1 VDEIFRRLSG
11 RNFSEL
17 RGLTVDASIPVPEL
31 LLNEIIAAIIR
42 GDGNIS
48 HLELF
53 VYSQNR
59 VFLNLKT
66 TLWPWPLALKLR
78 LDNQVD
84 FRGAPAIKARLENKV
99 LLARLGSFL
108 KALPAGISLHNDEVV
123 LDIASFLPTPELKSM
138 LDLVRSADIKTEA
151 GKVILDVRIEVGD
164 DNESVS

>member
-1 VDEIFRRLSG
+1 MDEIFRRLID

-31 LLNEIIAAIIR
+31 LLNEIIAATMPSNA
-42 GDGNIS
+42 NIS

-59 VFLNLKT
+59 VSLNLKT
-66 TLWPWPLALKLR
+66 MLWPWPLELKLR

-84 FRGAPAIKARLENKV
+84 FHGAPAIKARLENKV

-108 KALPAGISLHNDEVV
+108 KALPPGVSIYNDQVV
-123 LDIASFLPTPELKSM
+123 LDIASFLPTPELKRM
-138 LDLVRSADIKTEA
+138 LDLIQSAKIKTEA
-151 GKVILDVRIEVGD
+151 GKVILDVKIEVREE
-164 DNESVS
+164 NK